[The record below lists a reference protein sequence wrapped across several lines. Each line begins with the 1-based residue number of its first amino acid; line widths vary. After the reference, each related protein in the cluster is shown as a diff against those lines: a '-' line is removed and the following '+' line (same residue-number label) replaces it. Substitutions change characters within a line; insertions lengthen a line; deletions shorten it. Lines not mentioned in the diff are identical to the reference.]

1 VTGLRLLSWNVRDLL
16 GDPLAVARVL
26 RSADAD
32 LVCLQEAP
40 RWPGSLP
47 RLAALARSAGLL
59 AVAGGRASAG
69 TAILCS
75 ARVDVLTAA
84 ATRLPVTGR
93 LTRPRG
99 VATAVV
105 RLPGGP
111 ALAVAS
117 VHLPLEPDRRVQH
130 AGRIQRLLAGSG
142 LPAVLAGDLNEP
154 PGGPA
159 WQACSPLLAD
169 PWPGAGPTF
178 PARRP
183 TRRIDAVL
191 AGRGVRVA
199 AEPQWRPD
207 TRDVLLASDHL
218 PVLAVIDLDVEVDR

>member
-1 VTGLRLLSWNVRDLL
+1 MTGLRLLSWNVRDLL

-59 AVAGGRASAG
+59 SVAGGRASAG

-75 ARVDVLTAA
+75 ARVDVLCTVT
-84 ATRLPVTGR
+84 TRLPVTGR
-93 LTRPRG
+93 LARPRG
-99 VATAVV
+99 VVTAVI
-105 RLPGGP
+105 RLPGRP

-117 VHLPLEPDRRVQH
+117 VHLPLEPARRVLH
-130 AGRIQRLLAGSG
+130 AGQIQRLLAGPG

-169 PWPGAGPTF
+169 PWPWAGPTF

-191 AGRGVRVA
+191 AGRDVRVEA
-199 AEPQWRPD
+199 DQYWRPD
-207 TRDVLLASDHL
+207 GRDVRLASDHL
-218 PVLAVIDLDVEVDR
+218 PVLAVIDLDVDAAG